1 LAFEKHRQDN
11 AYIHIRINRKVSV
24 AIVVSLLVHA
34 LLLWVLSSLDLLNP
48 KQQPESPNQT
58 MVVQL
63 NPPGPKKT
71 EAAPPPLVPQ
81 PPPIA
86 PLRKTRKPT
95 TPPRMPERN
104 DSPKVIAVPT
114 EVPTAVPQ
122 ITTPTKPEAPPART
136 PMLDPSKFPDMAS
149 YLAAVR
155 EQKRA
160 TGTDAGLINEEER
173 ERADQATRPP
183 KKDAGG
189 NGIFQ
194 ILSMDARAGRFAF
207 RGWKNEFS
215 YSHREV
221 YEVYASPDAN
231 VQRAMIRKM
240 IEIIRRDYSGDFN
253 WESPRFGRVIV
264 LSARLK
270 DNDGLEDFLI
280 KEFFGEGGPSSQ

>member
-1 LAFEKHRQDN
+1 LAFEKQRQDN
-11 AYIHIRINRKVSV
+11 TYIHIRINRKVSV

-48 KQQPESPNQT
+48 EQKAESQNQT

-63 NPPGPKKT
+63 NPPGPKKAET
-71 EAAPPPLVPQ
+71 APPPVVPQ
-81 PPPIA
+81 PPPIT
-86 PLRKTRKPT
+86 PPPKTRKPT
-95 TPPRMPERN
+95 TPPRPPVRN
-104 DSPKVIAVPT
+104 ESPKVIAVPT
-114 EVPTAVPQ
+114 EAPTAVPLPAP
-122 ITTPTKPEAPPART
+122 PTKPVAPPSKA
-136 PMLDPSKFPDMAS
+136 PLLDPSKFPDMAS

-160 TGTDAGLINEEER
+160 TGADAGLINDEER
-173 ERADQATRPP
+173 ERAEQATRPP

-194 ILSMDARAGRFAF
+194 ILSMDAHAGRFAF

-221 YEVYASPDAN
+221 YASADTN

-280 KEFFGEGGPSSQ
+280 KEFFGEGGLSSQ

>member
-48 KQQPESPNQT
+48 EKQPESQNQT

-71 EAAPPPLVPQ
+71 EAAPPPVAPQ
-81 PPPIA
+81 PPPIT
-86 PLRKTRKPT
+86 PPRKSSKPT
-95 TPPRMPERN
+95 TPPRPPVRN
-104 DSPKVIAVPT
+104 ESSRVIAVPS
-114 EVPTAVPQ
+114 EVPIAVPPPAPQ
-122 ITTPTKPEAPPART
+122 AKPVAPPTKA
-136 PMLDPSKFPDMAS
+136 PMLDPSNFPDMAS

-160 TGTDAGLINEEER
+160 TGTDAGLLNEEER
-173 ERADQATRPP
+173 ERAEQATRPP

-194 ILSMDARAGRFAF
+194 ILSMDAHAGRFAF

-221 YEVYASPDAN
+221 YEVYASPDTD
-231 VQRAMIRKM
+231 VQRAMVRKM

-253 WESPRFGRVIV
+253 WESPRFGRVVV

-280 KEFFGEGGPSSQ
+280 KEFFGEGGLSSR